1 MNAMN
6 KTLILG
12 AMTLILAACSKKP
25 TENPEPENDYR
36 PVLENAARI
45 VVQTYRDLDSTAAAL
60 HWACQALESSTTQ
73 ATLDAAR
80 QAWRDARVFWEQS
93 EGFLFGPVDTRG
105 LDPAIDSWPVNKI
118 DLDAVLA
125 GSAKLTPEYVDAL
138 EGTLKGF
145 HTIEY
150 LLFGENSTKTPA
162 QFTARQF
169 EYLSACAQSLR
180 FATTA
185 LYQAWAPEHENYA
198 AKLIQAGS
206 NNVYPSQK
214 NAIEEL
220 VNGLVIIADEV
231 GNGKIN
237 DPFAQMDLTL
247 EESQFSNN
255 SKADFADN
263 MRSIQNI
270 YTGRYRF
277 IAGPSLSDWVRKNN
291 PALDDKVRAHINDAI
306 TSIENIPGTF
316 SDAIFRHRAEVG
328 AAQQTVRDL
337 LEVLQAE
344 LLPYF
349 RNLK

>member
-1 MNAMN
+1 TMIWVTAAA
-6 KTLILG
+6 LF
-12 AMTLILAACSKKP
+12 ACSKPKEQP
-25 TENPEPENDYR
+25 RPERDYR

-45 VVQTYRDLDSTAAAL
+45 VVQTYKDLDSTVANL
-60 HWACQALESSTTQ
+60 HEACKALETEPSQSR
-73 ATLDAAR
+73 LDAAR

-118 DLDAVLA
+118 DLDNVLA
-125 GSAKLTPEYVDAL
+125 SPNALTAQYVDAL

-150 LLFGENSTKTPA
+150 LLFGQNSSKSPQEFTP
-162 QFTARQF
+162 RQF
-169 EYLSACAQSLR
+169 EYLSACSQSLR
-180 FATTA
+180 WASSA

-198 AKLIQAGS
+198 GKLINAGS

-214 NAIEEL
+214 NALEEL
-220 VNGLVIIADEV
+220 VNGLIIIADEV

-263 MRSIQNI
+263 MRSMQNI
-270 YTGRYRF
+270 YTGRYRW
-277 IAGPSLSDWVRKNN
+277 ISGPSLSDLVRENN
-291 PALDDKVRAHINDAI
+291 PALDDKVKAAI
-306 TSIENIPGTF
+306 AQAIKAIEDIPGTF
-316 SDAIFRHRAEVG
+316 SDAIFNHRAEVA
-328 AAQQTVRDL
+328 AAQQKVRDL
-337 LEVLQAE
+337 LEICQAE

-349 RNLK
+349 RNLE